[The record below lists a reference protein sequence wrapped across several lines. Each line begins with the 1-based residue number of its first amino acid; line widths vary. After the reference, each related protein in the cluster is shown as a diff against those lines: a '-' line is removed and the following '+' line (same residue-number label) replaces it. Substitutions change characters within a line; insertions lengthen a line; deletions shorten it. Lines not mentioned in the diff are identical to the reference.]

1 VTFRSAGVGR
11 IGEVID
17 GRRSVLLVAAGP
29 RIDSRLVA
37 ALERLDDRDVPIAE
51 TYRRLAR
58 VARELRLF
66 RPSYEQVRRLVHLA
80 RRRGRLPSAGDVLL
94 DVAFRARPPTAILDY
109 LVGTLPARGRP
120 P

>member
-1 VTFRSAGVGR
+1 
-11 IGEVID
+11 
-17 GRRSVLLVAAGP
+17 VLAFAP

-37 ALERLDDRDVPIAE
+37 ALERLDDRGVPIAE
-51 TYRRLAR
+51 TYRRLGR

-80 RRRGRLPSAGDVLL
+80 RRNGRLPSAGDVLL
-94 DVAFRARPPTAILDY
+94 DVAFNLRPPTALMDY
-109 LVGTLPARGRP
+109 LLGTRPGPAP

>member
-1 VTFRSAGVGR
+1 MQ
-11 IGEVID
+11 
-17 GRRSVLLVAAGP
+17 RRLAFAP
-29 RIDSRLVA
+29 RIDSRLVS

-51 TYRRLAR
+51 TNRRLAR

-66 RPSYEQVRRLVHLA
+66 RPSYEQVRRLVRLA

-94 DVAFRARPPTAILDY
+94 DVAFRVRPSTSILEY
-109 LVGTLPARGRP
+109 LTGTLPPQRP